1 MPVETFGFLDSLNAS
16 YPPTSDGLVG
26 GDDHIRGI
34 KSTLKD
40 TFPGV
45 SQALTT
51 AGGAFQ
57 AISGTTSAPGY
68 TFAAEPTLGFW
79 RASSGLIKVGGG
91 RLDRTVPVGAVCMFL
106 KPPVGYIGGTA
117 GTAGGEWL
125 ELDGGNYY
133 TADYPALAAH
143 LGEVG
148 STFTLPDLK
157 TLGRFPRS
165 RTASVTAGT
174 TQASQNK
181 SHYHDV
187 AATTGNESQN
197 HTHSVSGTTG
207 NNAVTTHAYTRY
219 VDLYALGTS
228 ITGGGGFWYGTQT
241 AQTGGDQ
248 DYHTHS
254 FNVTSGSQSAYH
266 THSFS
271 TTTTY
276 SGGTEARP
284 EAICFYFCIKT

>member
-51 AGGAFQ
+51 ADGAFR

-106 KPPVGYIGGTA
+106 KTPVGYVAGGT
-117 GTAGGEWL
+117 TSGGEWL
-125 ELDGGNYY
+125 ELDGGVYN
-133 TADYPALAAH
+133 TADYPELASH
-143 LGEVG
+143 LAVVG
-148 STFTLPDLK
+148 STFTLINL
-157 TLGRFPRS
+157 TAASRFPRS
-165 RTASVTAGT
+165 RGAAGAAGT
-174 TQASQNK
+174 TQANQNQ
-181 SHYHDV
+181 S
-187 AATTGNESQN
+187 

-207 NNAVTTHAYTRY
+207 NENANHSHNVAGTTGNNATTTHSYTRY
-219 VDLYALGTS
+219 SDLYALGTN

-241 AQTGGDQ
+241 VQTGGDQ
-248 DYHTHS
+248 AYHTHS
-254 FNVTSGSQSAYH
+254 FNVTSGNQAQAH
-266 THSFS
+266 QHAFS
-271 TTTTY
+271 TT
-276 SGGTEARP
+276 SGSNGGTEARP